1 MNVESKRIK
10 HSFIVG
16 IKLLNYM
23 EKEKEQNKEHK
34 QDQKQQQESGGGNV
48 NDTDTYISQM
58 SPFELSAYQIA
69 KGHLGT
75 SFNLSKSNGFL
86 KWISKK

>member
-10 HSFIVG
+10 HSFIVVN
-16 IKLLNYM
+16 KLLNYM
-23 EKEKEQNKEHK
+23 EKGQNKE
-34 QDQKQQQESGGGNV
+34 QQEQCVGV

-58 SPFELSAYQIA
+58 SPFELSAYRIA

-75 SFNLSKSNGFL
+75 SFNLRKSNGFL